1 MSKSLWHWTAWRDR
15 VILER
20 WRKSWSR
27 LGITRRW
34 SSSIRR
40 VVPLACN
47 SSKTWRRWN
56 PIVKKTGPHSLDQF
70 TPHNRDAPHF
80 YVIHSQLNAVLKTIK
95 NKDCMAAPAELRL
108 LNQNQRIL
116 WAHLCPYS
124 NRYSCAHR
132 AQNFGAQDGHKHAAR
147 NKKFLDRENNFK
159 EISLKWKFKC
169 LLFVKTVV

>member
-1 MSKSLWHWTAWRDR
+1 M
-15 VILER
+15 
-20 WRKSWSR
+20 
-27 LGITRRW
+27 
-34 SSSIRR
+34 
-40 VVPLACN
+40 
-47 SSKTWRRWN
+47 
-56 PIVKKTGPHSLDQF
+56 DQF

-147 NKKFLDRENNFK
+147 NKKFLDRENWFPTETPKWRAFGGKRKWRGWRGSNFGGQSQL
-159 EISLKWKFKC
+159 SLLKSFNLPQNGVNRCSPALNKFAYN
-169 LLFVKTVV
+169 LIVI